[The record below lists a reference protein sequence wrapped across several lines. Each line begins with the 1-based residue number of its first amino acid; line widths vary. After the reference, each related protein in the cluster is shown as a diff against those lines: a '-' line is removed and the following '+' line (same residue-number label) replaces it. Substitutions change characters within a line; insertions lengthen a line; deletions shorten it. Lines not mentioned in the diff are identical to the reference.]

1 MDAPSQ
7 TRLDWLRLTAA
18 EGIGPATVRRLL
30 SHYGEVAAVL
40 AAADAGALVDMADS
54 LPGASREALAAA
66 IRLSRPGDEL
76 ERLARYGGDLVAF
89 DDVRYPPA
97 LMNIPDPPPVLRVA
111 GNAGVFQEPAVAVVG
126 TRRCSPAG
134 IRQAGRFAGG
144 LASVGVCVVSG
155 GARGIDAESHRASLR
170 AGGRTVAV
178 LGSGLGCPYPSEHS
192 ALFDEIRSCGGAVVS
207 ELPTDRGPRPSQF
220 PRRNRIISG
229 LSSGVLVIEA
239 PRRSGA
245 MLTAKMAVE
254 AHGRDC
260 WVVSG
265 DAGRREARGGLEAI
279 RDGWAA
285 CVMDPA
291 DVLADLGG
299 AGVVGGPG
307 VVGGAGVVDETSDGS
322 QGRALR
328 RSVKLS
334 EADAKVAA
342 ALRKSGGGDVAAVI
356 ELTGMPPAAAM
367 RSMTSLELMGVVSRR
382 GQYLT
387 LTPAGMALSVKSGS
401 GTAAGSTPG

>member
-7 TRLDWLRLTAA
+7 ARLDWLRLTAA

-40 AAADAGALVDMADS
+40 AAADSGALVDMADS
-54 LPGASREALAAA
+54 LPVASREALAVA
-66 IRLSRPGDEL
+66 IRLSQPDDEL

-89 DDVRYPPA
+89 DDVRYPPP

-111 GNAGVFQEPAVAVVG
+111 GNAGVFQESMVAVVG
-126 TRRCSPAG
+126 TRRCSPVG

-155 GARGIDAESHRASLR
+155 GARGIDAESHRAALR

-192 ALFDEIRSCGGAVVS
+192 ALFDEIRSCDGAVVS

-260 WVVSG
+260 WVVPG
-265 DAGRREARGGLEAI
+265 DADRREARGGLEAI

-291 DVLADLGG
+291 DVLADLGPRRGSRAVPGRGSG
-299 AGVVGGPG
+299 AFPG
-307 VVGGAGVVDETSDGS
+307 VVPGVVPG
-322 QGRALR
+322 A
-328 RSVKLS
+328 VKLS
-334 EADAKVAA
+334 EGDARVAA

-387 LTPAGMALSVKSGS
+387 LTPAGMVLSAKGGS
-401 GTAAGSTPG
+401 GTAAGTAPD